1 MWKLCN
7 RLFKKKSKGQR
18 KIFFKSKESK
28 SFIRRSK
35 YLEIKHKTQ
44 NLWDV
49 AKAMLGKKCGAIK
62 SHIKKKKKSFQV
74 NNLNLHLKEL

>member
-1 MWKLCN
+1 MWKLRN
-7 RLFKKKSKGQR
+7 ILFKKKSKGQR

-49 AKAMLGKKCGAIK
+49 AKAMLGKSVCIAYGYFRGKKLK
-62 SHIKKKKKSFQV
+62 SS
-74 NNLNLHLKEL
+74 